1 MKENNFYFK
10 YVLILFIAIGFMA
23 CSSSDDDG
31 PEPEPNKPIEN
42 EDGSISYSIERCKIQ
57 VLDPLSDVSG
67 ATYNWIVQEKASDN
81 YSLKNTTDKNSLFA
95 AAESGI
101 YKLKVTISDKGGVAS
116 SKDVIITVKNEAK
129 AYKPYINK
137 VYDFRPAPGQFINDL
152 PPAVE
157 GDTYEN
163 VLRRANTYLAKEQG
177 DLVSLGGFGGYVV
190 FGFDHTIVNVKGK
203 RDFRVLGNAF
213 WAEAN
218 PNPEAPMRGG
228 SSEAGVIMVAYDKNK
243 NGVPDDDEWYEI
255 KGAAHD
261 MAETVFNYELTYH
274 WPDPNKTP
282 VPGGGTGTVLFT
294 DVEYIK
300 WEDNQGKTDYMWQNN
315 AYNHSMDYWPR
326 WLNNEKTMTF
336 KGTRLPDNAVDES
349 GTGTYF
355 VQYAFAYGYADN
367 APNNDDESAIDI
379 DWAIDKHGNKVQL
392 PGIDFIKVYNGLN
405 QQCGWLGET
414 STEVMGANDLH
425 LRGEDIPTRNTN

>member
-1 MKENNFYFK
+1 MKNSSFYFR
-10 YVLILFIAIGFMA
+10 YMLILFVTIGFIA
-23 CSSSDDDG
+23 CSSSDDDPDPG
-31 PEPEPNKPIEN
+31 
-42 EDGSISYSIERCKIQ
+42 EDSDYKVGNCKILT
-57 VLDPLSDVSG
+57 LDAGTSASSYQWSVTKS
-67 ATYNWIVQEKASDN
+67 ASEKF
-81 YSLKNTTDKNSLFA
+81 SLTNTTSREVLFSAVDPGEYELTATINSETKKFKVYVEDNSKN
-95 AAESGI
+95 
-101 YKLKVTISDKGGVAS
+101 YKT
-116 SKDVIITVKNEAK
+116 
-129 AYKPYINK
+129 YINK

-152 PPAVE
+152 PPAVV
-157 GDTYEN
+157 GDSYEN
-163 VLRRANTYLAKEQG
+163 VLRRANSYLAKDKG

-213 WAEAN
+213 WADAN
-218 PNPEAPMRGG
+218 PNPEAPTRGG

-243 NGVPDDDEWYEI
+243 NGVPDDDEWFEI

-261 MAETVFNYELTYH
+261 MAETILNYELTYH
-274 WPDPNKTP
+274 WPDPNKVP

-300 WEDNQGKTDYMWQNN
+300 WEDNQSKTDYMWQNN
-315 AYNHSMDYWPR
+315 AYNHSIDYWPR

-336 KGTRLPDNAVDES
+336 KGTRLPNNAVDES
-349 GTGTYF
+349 GTGTYY
-355 VQYAFAYGYADN
+355 VQYAYAYGYADN

-379 DWAIDKHGNKVQL
+379 DWTIDKNGNKVQL
-392 PGIDFIKVYNGLN
+392 PGVDFIKVYNGLN

-414 STEVMGANDLH
+414 STEVMGATDLH